1 MDLASSLLKRRF
13 PIDKYLYGSGIE
25 HKPISVKQCVV
36 YYVSLLQ
43 QIPLYV

>member
-1 MDLASSLLKRRF
+1 MYLASSLLKRNF
-13 PIDKYLYGSGIE
+13 PIDKYLYGSSIE
-25 HKPISVKQCVV
+25 HKSISAKECLV